1 MHCTSR
7 QRSDALFQISP
18 SLIAAS
24 HNRCTYRTYLYCV
37 TTWSIGT
44 LADNK
49 GVTPPP
55 VRYGHSSVRM
65 WGIFSKKKKKKD
77 GEATAAAP
85 FIVCRI
91 VPKKGLH
98 TVPSHTLL
106 PSHKRKKS
114 RGGGGNKRTLLSAST
129 VVNTHTKK
137 SCFKCRLLSTLPFR
151 TFFHLPII
159 FLGVVLY
166 LMHAGTSVF
175 FQTADVAPDLS
186 LSLFSGFEAS
196 LAKKLPLFP
205 RVRGKKSYRVLS
217 I

>member
-65 WGIFSKKKKKKD
+65 WGIFSKKKKKRWRGD
-77 GEATAAAP
+77 SSST
-85 FIVCRI
+85 IHCLQDC
-91 VPKKGLH
+91 PKKRSTHSSFPH
-98 TVPSHTLL
+98 TFAVTQ
-106 PSHKRKKS
+106 KKEKQ
-114 RGGGGNKRTLLSAST
+114 RGGGNKRTLLSAST